1 VKPASS
7 FFRYTLG
14 FLLFVSVS
22 LAVTFAVSAYE
33 MSQSIEKQ
41 TAAAMKALVGY
52 KN

>member
-1 VKPASS
+1 MKPASS

-22 LAVTFAVSAYE
+22 LTVTFAVGAYE
-33 MSQSIEKQ
+33 MSQSIERQ
-41 TAAAMKALVGY
+41 AAAAMKALAEY